1 MLIMSVLLNG
11 WPTFVDPRTSVEAGC
26 FRLNLSNDPP
36 APSEHPRD
44 QTEEGQDW
52 IDLFTAVNVT
62 SCLLSTVRWIWFSV
76 SVVCC
81 SAFKVPHLQSYILVF
96 SVCLAPTHRL
106 QNPPLQSVE
115 GRWSCH
121 SQCSLPPAPWTACSL
136 TSPLSICLFL
146 QIISFCYRY
155 WYIFSKGFSSQ
166 AVRSDAEASCRYLV
180 QFRVNSVLQLL
191 DLLNGQLVRWVNI
204 MDNPWL
210 LITQWGTLPMCDVFQ
225 CMRALISGH

>member
-1 MLIMSVLLNG
+1 MDGIGWDWIGYPILLWHQEHRFKAMLIMSVLLNG

-44 QTEEGQDW
+44 QTEESEDW
-52 IDLFTAVNVT
+52 IIY
-62 SCLLSTVRWIWFSV
+62 SCECYQLSFVYCQMYFIWFSV

-146 QIISFCYRY
+146 QIISFCYRGH
-155 WYIFSKGFSSQ
+155 IFSKSF
-166 AVRSDAEASCRYLV
+166 C
-180 QFRVNSVLQLL
+180 F
-191 DLLNGQLVRWVNI
+191 
-204 MDNPWL
+204 
-210 LITQWGTLPMCDVFQ
+210 
-225 CMRALISGH
+225 